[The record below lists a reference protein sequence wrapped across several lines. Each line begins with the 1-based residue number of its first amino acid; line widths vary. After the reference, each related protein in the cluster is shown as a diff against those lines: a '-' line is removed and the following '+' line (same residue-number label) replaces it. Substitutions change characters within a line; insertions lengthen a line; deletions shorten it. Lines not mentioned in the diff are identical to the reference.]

1 MYISCDFIF
10 EMIDEWL
17 LQTVTN
23 SAKSYAN
30 TAYEG
35 LKSSGHSDET
45 SFVATELVCIYNALI
60 SYIQHIISMIIIM
73 KFLSFGIAIAIG
85 FKILAINIKVS
96 KLLTVS

>member
-30 TAYEG
+30 IAYEG

-45 SFVATELVCIYNALI
+45 SFVATELVCIP
-60 SYIQHIISMIIIM
+60 M
-73 KFLSFGIAIAIG
+73 
-85 FKILAINIKVS
+85 
-96 KLLTVS
+96 